1 MRADE
6 TIHERRDSLIPEVD
20 AFVQRATD
28 EGLLRADTPPAWA
41 SSLLPQLMH
50 LAAQQL
56 PQLSDA
62 QAADMVVD
70 TFLRGLGAR

>member
-1 MRADE
+1 
-6 TIHERRDSLIPEVD
+6 
-20 AFVQRATD
+20 
-28 EGLLRADTPPAWA
+28 
-41 SSLLPQLMH
+41 MH